1 MKQFKTITITLIFL
15 FTASTVSCYAESS
28 ELRKLMNKVFK
39 CEQENATQKDMAS
52 MVELAHKVIEKNPKE
67 TGAAYYY
74 LGEIYAR
81 TNSEKVRDYEKA
93 MDCLQKSLH
102 ALGPKNKLRSFAH
115 YNIGLLYY
123 QGKGMEQNYDSA
135 FVHFEKAQELN
146 KSLIAG
152 YAEMIEF
159 GLGTN
164 KDPGY
169 ALTCYEEGISAGE
182 DLYEKAYALRY
193 VIQHMINN
201 DLNEEAYKNY
211 QMYIITRSAKN
222 DEKGSL
228 KYLKASSDAGFAPA
242 MCTYAGY
249 LCQGELVR
257 KKLGE
262 AVRLY
267 NMASDDGF
275 APSMGLYTSFVRQ
288 GELVEKNLEEAVRLY
303 KVASDAGYLP
313 AMHDYVGTYKLFDNS
328 ITLEEQFKLYKKSAD
343 LGFPLSQ
350 YIVGDFYYYGRG
362 VKENFEE
369 AYKWYF
375 IAAKQGQKDA
385 KRDLQCIGVNL
396 SKERRNALEVEALKL
411 PTSNKESSKLL
422 AELSSI
428 PTFGNDKSNAG
439 AQKSQT
445 SAGGALNASFY
456 QSQYNKYSRKA
467 ERELKSPEPRADYLA
482 SLQKN
487 MSSLAE
493 QALAKGFTINRNTE
507 LEEATI
513 DKK

>member
-1 MKQFKTITITLIFL
+1 MKQFKTITLTLLFL
-15 FTASTVSCYAESS
+15 FTASAVSCYAESS
-28 ELRKLMNKVFK
+28 ELRKLINKANK
-39 CEQENATQKDMAS
+39 CKQENATQKDMAS
-52 MVELAHKVIEKNPKE
+52 TVELAHKVIEKNPKE

-211 QMYIITRSAKN
+211 QMYIITCSAKN

-228 KYLKASSDAGFAPA
+228 KYLKASSDAGFVPA
-242 MCTYAGY
+242 MCSYASY
-249 LCQGELVR
+249 L
-257 KKLGE
+257 
-262 AVRLY
+262 
-267 NMASDDGF
+267 
-275 APSMGLYTSFVRQ
+275 RQ
-288 GELVEKNLEEAVRLY
+288 GELVEKNLEEAVRLC

-313 AMHDYVGTYKLFDNS
+313 AMFNYVYTYKLFDNS

-350 YIVGDFYYYGRG
+350 TTVGAYYYNGWG
-362 VKENFEE
+362 VKANIEE
-369 AYKWYF
+369 AYKWNF
-375 IAAKQGQKDA
+375 IAAKQGEEQA
-385 KRDLQCIGVNL
+385 KINLQNIGVNL
-396 SKERRNALEVEALKL
+396 SKEQRDTLEVEALKL

-507 LEEATI
+507 LEQATI

>member
-1 MKQFKTITITLIFL
+1 MKQFKTITLTLLFL
-15 FTASTVSCYAESS
+15 FTASAVSCYAESS
-28 ELRKLMNKVFK
+28 ELRKLINKVNK
-39 CEQENATQKDMAS
+39 CKQENATQKDMAS
-52 MVELAHKVIEKNPKE
+52 AIELANKVIEKNPKE

-182 DLYEKAYALRY
+182 DFYEKAYALRY

-211 QMYIITRSAKN
+211 QMYIITCSAQD

-228 KYLKASSDAGFAPA
+228 KYLKASSDAGFVPA
-242 MCTYAGY
+242 MCSYAFY
-249 LCQGELVR
+249 L
-257 KKLGE
+257 
-262 AVRLY
+262 
-267 NMASDDGF
+267 
-275 APSMGLYTSFVRQ
+275 RQ

-313 AMHDYVGTYKLFDNS
+313 AMFNYVYTYNLFDNS

-350 YIVGDFYYYGRG
+350 TTVGAYYYNGWG
-362 VKENFEE
+362 VKANIEE
-369 AYKWYF
+369 AYKWNF
-375 IAAKQGQKDA
+375 IAAKQGENQA
-385 KRDLQCIGVNL
+385 KINLQNIGVNL
-396 SKERRNALEVEALKL
+396 SKEQRDALEVEALKL

-428 PTFGNDKSNAG
+428 PTFGNDKSNTG

-507 LEEATI
+507 LEQATI

>member
-1 MKQFKTITITLIFL
+1 MKQFKTITLTLIFL
-15 FTASTVSCYAESS
+15 FTSSAVSCYAESS
-28 ELRKLMNKVFK
+28 ELRKLINKANK
-39 CEQENATQKDMAS
+39 CKQENATQKDMAS
-52 MVELAHKVIEKNPKE
+52 TVELAHKVIEKNPKE

-102 ALGPKNKLRSFAH
+102 ALGPKNRLRSFAH

-146 KSLIAG
+146 KSLIVG

-182 DLYEKAYALRY
+182 DLYGKAYGLRY

-211 QMYIITRSAKN
+211 QMYIITCSAQ
-222 DEKGSL
+222 DDAKGSL
-228 KYLKASSDAGFAPA
+228 KYLKASSDAGFVPA
-242 MCTYAGY
+242 MCDYADY
-249 LCQGELVR
+249 LR
-257 KKLGE
+257 
-262 AVRLY
+262 
-267 NMASDDGF
+267 DGK
-275 APSMGLYTSFVRQ
+275 
-288 GELVEKNLEEAVRLY
+288 LVEKNLEEAVRLY

-313 AMHDYVGTYKLFDNS
+313 AMHNYVYTYKLFDNS
-328 ITLEEQFKLYKKSAD
+328 MTLEEEFKLYKKSAD

-350 YIVGDFYYYGRG
+350 TTVGAYYYNGWG
-362 VKENFEE
+362 VKENLEE
-369 AYKWYF
+369 AYKWNF
-375 IAAKQGQKDA
+375 IAAKQGENQA
-385 KRDLQCIGVNL
+385 KRNLQSIGINL
-396 SKERRNALEVEALKL
+396 SKEQRDALEVEALKL

-507 LEEATI
+507 LEQA
-513 DKK
+513 DYR

>member
-1 MKQFKTITITLIFL
+1 MKQFKTITLTLLFL
-15 FTASTVSCYAESS
+15 FTASAVSCYAESS
-28 ELRKLMNKVFK
+28 ELRKLINKVNK
-39 CEQENATQKDMAS
+39 CKQENATQKDMAS
-52 MVELAHKVIEKNPKE
+52 AIELANKVIEKNPKE

-102 ALGPKNKLRSFAH
+102 ALGPKNRLRSFAH

-211 QMYIITRSAKN
+211 QMYIITCSAQD

-228 KYLKASSDAGFAPA
+228 KYLKASSDAGFVPA
-242 MCTYAGY
+242 MCSYAFY
-249 LCQGELVR
+249 L
-257 KKLGE
+257 
-262 AVRLY
+262 
-267 NMASDDGF
+267 
-275 APSMGLYTSFVRQ
+275 RQ
-288 GELVEKNLEEAVRLY
+288 GELVEKNLEEAVRLC

-313 AMHDYVGTYKLFDNS
+313 AMFNYVYTYNLFDNS

-350 YIVGDFYYYGRG
+350 TTVGAYYYNGWG
-362 VKENFEE
+362 VKANIEE
-369 AYKWYF
+369 AYKWNF
-375 IAAKQGQKDA
+375 IAAKQGENQA
-385 KRDLQCIGVNL
+385 KINLQNIGVNL
-396 SKERRNALEVEALKL
+396 SKEQRDALEVEALKL

-507 LEEATI
+507 LEQATI

>member
-1 MKQFKTITITLIFL
+1 MKQFKTITLTLIFL
-15 FTASTVSCYAESS
+15 FTASAVSCYAESS
-28 ELRKLMNKVFK
+28 ELRKLINKVNK
-39 CEQENATQKDMAS
+39 CKQENATQKDMAS
-52 MVELAHKVIEKNPKE
+52 AIELANKVIEKNPKE

-211 QMYIITRSAKN
+211 QMYIITCSAKN

-228 KYLKASSDAGFAPA
+228 KYLKASSDAGFVPA
-242 MCTYAGY
+242 MCSYAAY
-249 LCQGELVR
+249 LR
-257 KKLGE
+257 
-262 AVRLY
+262 
-267 NMASDDGF
+267 D
-275 APSMGLYTSFVRQ
+275 
-288 GELVEKNLEEAVRLY
+288 GELVEKNLEEAVRLC

-313 AMHDYVGTYKLFDNS
+313 AMHNYVSTYKLFDNS

-350 YIVGDFYYYGRG
+350 TTVGAYYYNGWG
-362 VKENFEE
+362 VKANIEE
-369 AYKWYF
+369 AYKWNF
-375 IAAKQGQKDA
+375 IAAKQGENQA
-385 KRDLQCIGVNL
+385 KINLQNIGVNL
-396 SKERRNALEVEALKL
+396 SKEQRDALEVEALKL

-507 LEEATI
+507 LEQATI

>member
-1 MKQFKTITITLIFL
+1 MKQFKTITLTLLFL
-15 FTASTVSCYAESS
+15 FTASAVSCYAESS
-28 ELRKLMNKVFK
+28 ELRKLINKVNK
-39 CEQENATQKDMAS
+39 CKQENATQKDMAS
-52 MVELAHKVIEKNPKE
+52 AVELANKVIEKNPKE

-211 QMYIITRSAKN
+211 QMYIITCSAKN

-228 KYLKASSDAGFAPA
+228 KYLKASSDAGFVPA
-242 MCTYAGY
+242 MCSYASY
-249 LCQGELVR
+249 L
-257 KKLGE
+257 
-262 AVRLY
+262 
-267 NMASDDGF
+267 
-275 APSMGLYTSFVRQ
+275 RQ

-313 AMHDYVGTYKLFDNS
+313 AMFNYVYTYNLFDNS

-350 YIVGDFYYYGRG
+350 TTVGAYYYNGWG
-362 VKENFEE
+362 VKANIEE
-369 AYKWYF
+369 AYKWNF
-375 IAAKQGQKDA
+375 IAAKQGENQA
-385 KRDLQCIGVNL
+385 KINLQNIGVNL
-396 SKERRNALEVEALKL
+396 SKEQRDALEVEALKL

-507 LEEATI
+507 LEQATI

>member
-1 MKQFKTITITLIFL
+1 
-15 FTASTVSCYAESS
+15 
-28 ELRKLMNKVFK
+28 
-39 CEQENATQKDMAS
+39 
-52 MVELAHKVIEKNPKE
+52 
-67 TGAAYYY
+67 
-74 LGEIYAR
+74 
-81 TNSEKVRDYEKA
+81 
-93 MDCLQKSLH
+93 
-102 ALGPKNKLRSFAH
+102 
-115 YNIGLLYY
+115 
-123 QGKGMEQNYDSA
+123 MEQNYDSA

-146 KSLIAG
+146 KTLIAG

-182 DLYEKAYALRY
+182 DFYEKAYALRY

-211 QMYIITRSAKN
+211 QMYIITCSAKN

-228 KYLKASSDAGFAPA
+228 KYLKASSDAGFVPA
-242 MCTYAGY
+242 MCSYASY
-249 LCQGELVR
+249 L
-257 KKLGE
+257 
-262 AVRLY
+262 
-267 NMASDDGF
+267 
-275 APSMGLYTSFVRQ
+275 RQ
-288 GELVEKNLEEAVRLY
+288 GELVEKNLEEAVRLC

-313 AMHDYVGTYKLFDNS
+313 AMFNYVYTYKLFDNS
-328 ITLEEQFKLYKKSAD
+328 ITLEEEFKLYKKCAD
-343 LGFPLSQ
+343 LGFPMSQ
-350 YIVGDFYYYGRG
+350 TAVGTYYLNGWG
-362 VKENFEE
+362 VKANIEE
-369 AYKWYF
+369 AYKWNF
-375 IAAKQGQKDA
+375 IAAKQGEKNA
-385 KRDLQCIGVNL
+385 KINLQNIGVNL
-396 SKERRNALEVEALKL
+396 SKEQRDALEVEALKL

-507 LEEATI
+507 LEQATI

>member
-1 MKQFKTITITLIFL
+1 MKQFKTITLTLLFL
-15 FTASTVSCYAESS
+15 FTASAVSCYAESS
-28 ELRKLMNKVFK
+28 ELRKLINKANK
-39 CEQENATQKDMAS
+39 CKQENATLKDMAS

-102 ALGPKNKLRSFAH
+102 ALGPKNRLRSFAH

-123 QGKGMEQNYDSA
+123 QGKGLEQNYDSA

-182 DLYEKAYALRY
+182 DLYGKAYGLRY

-211 QMYIITRSAKN
+211 QMYIITCSAQ
-222 DEKGSL
+222 DDAKGSL
-228 KYLKASSDAGFAPA
+228 KYLKASSDAGFVPA
-242 MCTYAGY
+242 MCDYADY
-249 LCQGELVR
+249 LRDGKLV
-257 KKLGE
+257 G
-262 AVRLY
+262 
-267 NMASDDGF
+267 
-275 APSMGLYTSFVRQ
+275 
-288 GELVEKNLEEAVRLY
+288 KNLEEAVRLY

-313 AMHDYVGTYKLFDNS
+313 AMHNYVYTYKLFNNS
-328 ITLEEQFKLYKKSAD
+328 ITLEEEFKLYKKSAD

-350 YIVGDFYYYGRG
+350 TTVGAYYYNGWG
-362 VKENFEE
+362 VKENLEE
-369 AYKWYF
+369 AYKWNF
-375 IAAKQGQKDA
+375 IAAKQGENQA
-385 KRDLQCIGVNL
+385 KRNLQSIGINL
-396 SKERRNALEVEALKL
+396 SKEQRDALEVEALKL

-507 LEEATI
+507 LEQATI

>member
-1 MKQFKTITITLIFL
+1 MKQFKTITLTLLFL
-15 FTASTVSCYAESS
+15 FTASAVSCYAESS
-28 ELRKLMNKVFK
+28 ELRKLLNKVNK
-39 CEQENATQKDMAS
+39 CKQENATQKDMAS
-52 MVELAHKVIEKNPKE
+52 AIELANKVIEKNPKE

-182 DLYEKAYALRY
+182 DFYEKAYALRY

-211 QMYIITRSAKN
+211 QMYIITCSAKN

-228 KYLKASSDAGFAPA
+228 KYLKASSDAGFVPA
-242 MCTYAGY
+242 MCSYAFY
-249 LCQGELVR
+249 L
-257 KKLGE
+257 
-262 AVRLY
+262 
-267 NMASDDGF
+267 
-275 APSMGLYTSFVRQ
+275 RQ

-313 AMHDYVGTYKLFDNS
+313 AMFNYVYTYNLFDNS

-350 YIVGDFYYYGRG
+350 TTVGAYYYNGWG
-362 VKENFEE
+362 VKANIEE
-369 AYKWYF
+369 AYKWNF
-375 IAAKQGQKDA
+375 IAAKQGEKNA
-385 KRDLQCIGVNL
+385 KINLQNIGVNL
-396 SKERRNALEVEALKL
+396 SKEQRDALEVEALKL

-507 LEEATI
+507 LEQATI

>member
-1 MKQFKTITITLIFL
+1 MKQFKTITLTLLFL
-15 FTASTVSCYAESS
+15 FTASAVSCYAESS
-28 ELRKLMNKVFK
+28 ELRKLINKVNK
-39 CEQENATQKDMAS
+39 CKQENATQKDMAS
-52 MVELAHKVIEKNPKE
+52 AIELANKVIEKNPKE

-211 QMYIITRSAKN
+211 QMYIITCSTKN

-228 KYLKASSDAGFAPA
+228 KYLKASSDAGFVPA
-242 MCTYAGY
+242 MCSYAFY
-249 LCQGELVR
+249 L
-257 KKLGE
+257 
-262 AVRLY
+262 
-267 NMASDDGF
+267 
-275 APSMGLYTSFVRQ
+275 RQ
-288 GELVEKNLEEAVRLY
+288 GELVEKNLEEAVRLC

-313 AMHDYVGTYKLFDNS
+313 AMFNYAYTYKLFDNS
-328 ITLEEQFKLYKKSAD
+328 ITLEEEFKLYKKSAD

-350 YIVGDFYYYGRG
+350 TTVGAYYYNGWG
-362 VKENFEE
+362 VKANIEE
-369 AYKWYF
+369 AYKWNF
-375 IAAKQGQKDA
+375 IAAKQGEKQA
-385 KRDLQCIGVNL
+385 KINLQNIGVNL
-396 SKERRNALEVEALKL
+396 SKEQRDALEVEALKL

-507 LEEATI
+507 LEQATI

>member
-1 MKQFKTITITLIFL
+1 MKQFKTITLTLLFL
-15 FTASTVSCYAESS
+15 FTASAVSCYAESS
-28 ELRKLMNKVFK
+28 ELRKLINKVNK
-39 CEQENATQKDMAS
+39 CKQENATQKDMAS
-52 MVELAHKVIEKNPKE
+52 TVELAHKVIEKNPKE

-146 KSLIAG
+146 KSLIGG

-211 QMYIITRSAKN
+211 QMYIITCSAQD

-228 KYLKASSDAGFAPA
+228 KYLKASSDAGFVPA
-242 MCTYAGY
+242 MCAYASY
-249 LCQGELVR
+249 LR
-257 KKLGE
+257 
-262 AVRLY
+262 
-267 NMASDDGF
+267 DGK
-275 APSMGLYTSFVRQ
+275 
-288 GELVEKNLEEAVRLY
+288 LVEKNLEEAVRLC

-313 AMHDYVGTYKLFDNS
+313 AMHNYVYTYKLFDNS

-350 YIVGDFYYYGRG
+350 TTVGAYYYNGWG
-362 VKENFEE
+362 VKANIEE
-369 AYKWYF
+369 AYKWNF
-375 IAAKQGQKDA
+375 IAAKQGENQA
-385 KRDLQCIGVNL
+385 KINLQNIGVNL
-396 SKERRNALEVEALKL
+396 SKEQRDALEVEALKL

-428 PTFGNDKSNAG
+428 PTFGNDKSNTG

-507 LEEATI
+507 LEQATI

>member
-1 MKQFKTITITLIFL
+1 MKQFKTITLTLLFL
-15 FTASTVSCYAESS
+15 FTASAVSCYAESS
-28 ELRKLMNKVFK
+28 ELRKLINKVNK
-39 CEQENATQKDMAS
+39 CKQENATQKDMAS
-52 MVELAHKVIEKNPKE
+52 AVELANKVIEKNPKE

-211 QMYIITRSAKN
+211 QMYIITCSAKN

-228 KYLKASSDAGFAPA
+228 KYLKASSDAGFVPA
-242 MCTYAGY
+242 MCSYASY
-249 LCQGELVR
+249 L
-257 KKLGE
+257 
-262 AVRLY
+262 
-267 NMASDDGF
+267 
-275 APSMGLYTSFVRQ
+275 RQ
-288 GELVEKNLEEAVRLY
+288 GELVEKNLEEAVRLC

-313 AMHDYVGTYKLFDNS
+313 AMFNYVYTYNLFDNS

-350 YIVGDFYYYGRG
+350 TTVGAYYYNGWG
-362 VKENFEE
+362 VKANIEE
-369 AYKWYF
+369 AYKWNF
-375 IAAKQGQKDA
+375 IAAKQGEKNA
-385 KRDLQCIGVNL
+385 KGNLQNIGVNL
-396 SKERRNALEVEALKL
+396 SKEQRDTLEVEALKL

-507 LEEATI
+507 LEQATI

>member
-1 MKQFKTITITLIFL
+1 MKQFKTITLTLIFL
-15 FTASTVSCYAESS
+15 FTASAVSCYAESS
-28 ELRKLMNKVFK
+28 ELRKLINKVNK
-39 CEQENATQKDMAS
+39 CKQENATQKDMAS
-52 MVELAHKVIEKNPKE
+52 AIELANKVIEKNPKE

-211 QMYIITRSAKN
+211 QMYIITCSAKN

-228 KYLKASSDAGFAPA
+228 KYLKASSDAGFVPA
-242 MCTYAGY
+242 MCSYASY
-249 LCQGELVR
+249 L
-257 KKLGE
+257 
-262 AVRLY
+262 
-267 NMASDDGF
+267 
-275 APSMGLYTSFVRQ
+275 RQ
-288 GELVEKNLEEAVRLY
+288 GELVEKNLEEAVRLC

-313 AMHDYVGTYKLFDNS
+313 AMFNYVYTYKLFDNS

-350 YIVGDFYYYGRG
+350 TTVGAYYYNGWG
-362 VKENFEE
+362 VKANIEE
-369 AYKWYF
+369 AYKWNF
-375 IAAKQGQKDA
+375 IAAKQGENQA
-385 KRDLQCIGVNL
+385 KINLQNIGVNL
-396 SKERRNALEVEALKL
+396 SKEQRDTLEVEALKL

-507 LEEATI
+507 LEQATI

>member
-1 MKQFKTITITLIFL
+1 MKQFKTITLTLLFL
-15 FTASTVSCYAESS
+15 FTASAVSCYAESS
-28 ELRKLMNKVFK
+28 ELRKLINKANK
-39 CEQENATQKDMAS
+39 CKQENATQKDMAS
-52 MVELAHKVIEKNPKE
+52 TVELAHKVIEKNPKE

-102 ALGPKNKLRSFAH
+102 ALGPKNRLRSFAH

-123 QGKGMEQNYDSA
+123 QGKGLEQNYDSA

-182 DLYEKAYALRY
+182 DLYGKAYGLRY

-211 QMYIITRSAKN
+211 QMYIITCSAQ
-222 DEKGSL
+222 DDAKGSL
-228 KYLKASSDAGFAPA
+228 KYLKASSDAGFVPA
-242 MCTYAGY
+242 MCDYADY
-249 LCQGELVR
+249 LR
-257 KKLGE
+257 
-262 AVRLY
+262 
-267 NMASDDGF
+267 DGK
-275 APSMGLYTSFVRQ
+275 
-288 GELVEKNLEEAVRLY
+288 LVEKNLEEAVRLY

-313 AMHDYVGTYKLFDNS
+313 AMHNYVYTYKLFNNS
-328 ITLEEQFKLYKKSAD
+328 ITLEEEFKLYKKSAD

-350 YIVGDFYYYGRG
+350 TTVGAYYYNGWG
-362 VKENFEE
+362 VKENLEE
-369 AYKWYF
+369 AYKWNF
-375 IAAKQGQKDA
+375 IAAKQGENQA
-385 KRDLQCIGVNL
+385 KRNLQSIGINL
-396 SKERRNALEVEALKL
+396 SKEQRDALEVEALKL

-428 PTFGNDKSNAG
+428 PTFGNDKSNAD

-507 LEEATI
+507 LEQATI

>member
-1 MKQFKTITITLIFL
+1 MKQFKTITLTLLFL
-15 FTASTVSCYAESS
+15 FTASAVSCYAESS
-28 ELRKLMNKVFK
+28 ELRKLINKVNK
-39 CEQENATQKDMAS
+39 CKQENATQKDMAS
-52 MVELAHKVIEKNPKE
+52 AIELANKVIEKNPKE

-182 DLYEKAYALRY
+182 DFYEKAYALRY

-211 QMYIITRSAKN
+211 QMYIITCSAKN

-228 KYLKASSDAGFAPA
+228 KYLKASSDAGFVPA
-242 MCTYAGY
+242 MCSYASY
-249 LCQGELVR
+249 L
-257 KKLGE
+257 
-262 AVRLY
+262 
-267 NMASDDGF
+267 
-275 APSMGLYTSFVRQ
+275 RQ

-313 AMHDYVGTYKLFDNS
+313 AMFNYVYTYNLFDNS

-350 YIVGDFYYYGRG
+350 TTVGAYYYNGWG
-362 VKENFEE
+362 VKANIEE
-369 AYKWYF
+369 AYKWNF
-375 IAAKQGQKDA
+375 IAAKQGEKNA
-385 KRDLQCIGVNL
+385 KTNLQNIGVNL
-396 SKERRNALEVEALKL
+396 SKEQRDTLEVEALKL

-507 LEEATI
+507 LEQATI

>member
-1 MKQFKTITITLIFL
+1 MKQFKTITLTLIFL
-15 FTASTVSCYAESS
+15 FTASAVSCYAESS
-28 ELRKLMNKVFK
+28 ELRKLINKANK
-39 CEQENATQKDMAS
+39 CKQENATQKDMAS
-52 MVELAHKVIEKNPKE
+52 TVELAHKVIEKNPKE
-67 TGAAYYY
+67 TGAAYYD

-182 DLYEKAYALRY
+182 DLYGKAYGLRY

-211 QMYIITRSAKN
+211 QMYVITCSAKN

-228 KYLKASSDAGFAPA
+228 KYLKASSDAGFVPA
-242 MCTYAGY
+242 MCAYASY
-249 LCQGELVR
+249 LR
-257 KKLGE
+257 
-262 AVRLY
+262 
-267 NMASDDGF
+267 DGK
-275 APSMGLYTSFVRQ
+275 
-288 GELVEKNLEEAVRLY
+288 LVEKNLEEAVRLC

-313 AMHDYVGTYKLFDNS
+313 AMFNYVYTYKLFDNS
-328 ITLEEQFKLYKKSAD
+328 ITLEEEFKLYKKSAD

-350 YIVGDFYYYGRG
+350 TTVGAYYYNGWG
-362 VKENFEE
+362 VKANIEE
-369 AYKWYF
+369 AYKWNF
-375 IAAKQGQKDA
+375 IAAKQGEKQA
-385 KRDLQCIGVNL
+385 KINLQNIGVNL
-396 SKERRNALEVEALKL
+396 SKEQRDALEVEALKL

-493 QALAKGFTINRNTE
+493 QPLPKCFTINHNTE
-507 LEEATI
+507 LKQATI

>member
-1 MKQFKTITITLIFL
+1 MKQFKTITLTLLFL
-15 FTASTVSCYAESS
+15 FTASAVSCYAESS
-28 ELRKLMNKVFK
+28 ELRKLINKVNK
-39 CEQENATQKDMAS
+39 CKQENATQKDMAS
-52 MVELAHKVIEKNPKE
+52 AIELANKVIEKNPKE

-182 DLYEKAYALRY
+182 DFYEKAYALRY

-211 QMYIITRSAKN
+211 QMYIITCSAKN

-228 KYLKASSDAGFAPA
+228 KYLKASSDAGFVPA
-242 MCTYAGY
+242 MCSYASY
-249 LCQGELVR
+249 L
-257 KKLGE
+257 
-262 AVRLY
+262 
-267 NMASDDGF
+267 
-275 APSMGLYTSFVRQ
+275 RQ
-288 GELVEKNLEEAVRLY
+288 GELVEKNLEEAVRLC

-313 AMHDYVGTYKLFDNS
+313 AMFNYVYTYKLFDNS
-328 ITLEEQFKLYKKSAD
+328 ITLEEEFKLYKKCAD

-350 YIVGDFYYYGRG
+350 TTVGAYYYNGWG
-362 VKENFEE
+362 VKANIEE
-369 AYKWYF
+369 AYKWNF
-375 IAAKQGQKDA
+375 IAAKQGEKQA
-385 KRDLQCIGVNL
+385 KINLQNIGVNL
-396 SKERRNALEVEALKL
+396 SKEQRDALEVEALKL

-507 LEEATI
+507 LEQATI

>member
-1 MKQFKTITITLIFL
+1 MKQFKTITLTLIFL
-15 FTASTVSCYAESS
+15 FTASAVSCYAESS
-28 ELRKLMNKVFK
+28 ELRKLINKVNK
-39 CEQENATQKDMAS
+39 CKQENATQKDMAS
-52 MVELAHKVIEKNPKE
+52 AVELANKVIEKNPKE

-182 DLYEKAYALRY
+182 DFYEKAYALRY

-211 QMYIITRSAKN
+211 QMYIITCSAQD

-228 KYLKASSDAGFAPA
+228 KYLKASSDAGFVPA
-242 MCTYAGY
+242 MCSYAFY
-249 LCQGELVR
+249 L
-257 KKLGE
+257 
-262 AVRLY
+262 
-267 NMASDDGF
+267 
-275 APSMGLYTSFVRQ
+275 RQ
-288 GELVEKNLEEAVRLY
+288 GELVEKNLEEAVRLC

-313 AMHDYVGTYKLFDNS
+313 AMFNYVYTYNLFDNS

-350 YIVGDFYYYGRG
+350 TTVGAYYYNGWG
-362 VKENFEE
+362 VKANIEE
-369 AYKWYF
+369 AYKWNF
-375 IAAKQGQKDA
+375 IAAKQGEKNA
-385 KRDLQCIGVNL
+385 KTNLQNIGVNL
-396 SKERRNALEVEALKL
+396 SKEQRDTLEVEALKL
-411 PTSNKESSKLL
+411 PETIRV
-422 AELSSI
+422 I
-428 PTFGNDKSNAG
+428 PVH
-439 AQKSQT
+439 
-445 SAGGALNASFY
+445 
-456 QSQYNKYSRKA
+456 RKA
-467 ERELKSPEPRADYLA
+467 KPLPVVRSTHRSIKVNTTNTAVR
-482 SLQKN
+482 
-487 MSSLAE
+487 
-493 QALAKGFTINRNTE
+493 RNGS
-507 LEEATI
+507 
-513 DKK
+513 

>member
-1 MKQFKTITITLIFL
+1 MKQFKTITLTLIFL
-15 FTASTVSCYAESS
+15 FTASAVSCYAESS
-28 ELRKLMNKVFK
+28 ELRKLINKVNK
-39 CEQENATQKDMAS
+39 CKQENATQKDMAS
-52 MVELAHKVIEKNPKE
+52 TVELAHKVIEKNPKE

-102 ALGPKNKLRSFAH
+102 ALGPKNRLRSFAH

-211 QMYIITRSAKN
+211 QMYIITCSAQD

-228 KYLKASSDAGFAPA
+228 KYLKASSDAGFVPA
-242 MCTYAGY
+242 MCSYASY
-249 LCQGELVR
+249 L
-257 KKLGE
+257 
-262 AVRLY
+262 
-267 NMASDDGF
+267 
-275 APSMGLYTSFVRQ
+275 RQ

-313 AMHDYVGTYKLFDNS
+313 AMFNYVYTYNLFDNS

-350 YIVGDFYYYGRG
+350 TTVGAYYYNGWG
-362 VKENFEE
+362 VKANIEE
-369 AYKWYF
+369 AYKWNF
-375 IAAKQGQKDA
+375 IAAKQGEKNA
-385 KRDLQCIGVNL
+385 KINLQNIGVNL
-396 SKERRNALEVEALKL
+396 SKEQRDTLEVEALKL

-428 PTFGNDKSNAG
+428 PTFGNDKSNTG

-507 LEEATI
+507 LEQATI

>member
-1 MKQFKTITITLIFL
+1 MKQFKTITLTLIFL
-15 FTASTVSCYAESS
+15 FTASAVSCYAESS
-28 ELRKLMNKVFK
+28 ELRKLINKVNK
-39 CEQENATQKDMAS
+39 CKQENATQKDMAS
-52 MVELAHKVIEKNPKE
+52 AIELAHKVIEKNPKE

-211 QMYIITRSAKN
+211 QMYIITCSTKN

-228 KYLKASSDAGFAPA
+228 KYLKASSDAGFVPA
-242 MCTYAGY
+242 MCSYASY
-249 LCQGELVR
+249 L
-257 KKLGE
+257 
-262 AVRLY
+262 
-267 NMASDDGF
+267 
-275 APSMGLYTSFVRQ
+275 RQ
-288 GELVEKNLEEAVRLY
+288 GELVEKNLEEAVRLC

-313 AMHDYVGTYKLFDNS
+313 AMHNYVSTYKLFDNS
-328 ITLEEQFKLYKKSAD
+328 ITLEEEFKLYKKSAD

-350 YIVGDFYYYGRG
+350 TTVGAYYYNGWG
-362 VKENFEE
+362 VKANIEE
-369 AYKWYF
+369 AYKWNF
-375 IAAKQGQKDA
+375 IAAKQGEKQA
-385 KRDLQCIGVNL
+385 KINLQNIGVNL
-396 SKERRNALEVEALKL
+396 SKEQRDALEVEALKL

-507 LEEATI
+507 LEQATI

>member
-1 MKQFKTITITLIFL
+1 MKQFKTITLTLLFL
-15 FTASTVSCYAESS
+15 FTASAVSCYAESS
-28 ELRKLMNKVFK
+28 ELRKLINKVNK
-39 CEQENATQKDMAS
+39 CKQENATQKDMAS
-52 MVELAHKVIEKNPKE
+52 AIELANKVIEKNPIE

-102 ALGPKNKLRSFAH
+102 ALGPKNRLRSFAH

-211 QMYIITRSAKN
+211 QMYIITCSAQD

-228 KYLKASSDAGFAPA
+228 KYLKASSDAGFVPA
-242 MCTYAGY
+242 MCSYAFY
-249 LCQGELVR
+249 L
-257 KKLGE
+257 
-262 AVRLY
+262 
-267 NMASDDGF
+267 
-275 APSMGLYTSFVRQ
+275 RQ

-313 AMHDYVGTYKLFDNS
+313 AMFNYVYTYNLFDNS

-350 YIVGDFYYYGRG
+350 TTVGAYYYNGWG
-362 VKENFEE
+362 VKANIEE
-369 AYKWYF
+369 AYKWNF
-375 IAAKQGQKDA
+375 IAAKQGENQA
-385 KRDLQCIGVNL
+385 KINLQNIGVNL
-396 SKERRNALEVEALKL
+396 SKEQRDALEVEALKL

-507 LEEATI
+507 LEQATI

>member
-1 MKQFKTITITLIFL
+1 MKQFKTITLTLLFL
-15 FTASTVSCYAESS
+15 FTASAVSCYAESS
-28 ELRKLMNKVFK
+28 ELRKLLNKVNK
-39 CEQENATQKDMAS
+39 CKQENATQKDMAS
-52 MVELAHKVIEKNPKE
+52 AIELANKVIEKNPKE

-211 QMYIITRSAKN
+211 QMYIITCSTKN

-228 KYLKASSDAGFAPA
+228 KYLKASSDAGFVPA
-242 MCTYAGY
+242 MCSYAFY
-249 LCQGELVR
+249 L
-257 KKLGE
+257 
-262 AVRLY
+262 
-267 NMASDDGF
+267 
-275 APSMGLYTSFVRQ
+275 RQ

-313 AMHDYVGTYKLFDNS
+313 AMFNYVYTYNLFDNS

-350 YIVGDFYYYGRG
+350 TTVGAYYYNGWG
-362 VKENFEE
+362 VKANIEE
-369 AYKWYF
+369 AYKWNF
-375 IAAKQGQKDA
+375 IAAKQGEKNA
-385 KRDLQCIGVNL
+385 KINLQNIGVNL
-396 SKERRNALEVEALKL
+396 SKEQRDALEVEALKL

-507 LEEATI
+507 LEQATI

>member
-1 MKQFKTITITLIFL
+1 MKQFKTITLTLLFL
-15 FTASTVSCYAESS
+15 FTASAVSCYAESS
-28 ELRKLMNKVFK
+28 ELRKLINKVNK
-39 CEQENATQKDMAS
+39 CKQENATQKDLAS
-52 MVELAHKVIEKNPKE
+52 TVELANKVIEKNPKE

-211 QMYIITRSAKN
+211 QMYIITCSAKN

-228 KYLKASSDAGFAPA
+228 KYLKASSDAGFVPA
-242 MCTYAGY
+242 MCSYAFY
-249 LCQGELVR
+249 L
-257 KKLGE
+257 
-262 AVRLY
+262 
-267 NMASDDGF
+267 
-275 APSMGLYTSFVRQ
+275 RQ
-288 GELVEKNLEEAVRLY
+288 GELVEKNLEEAVRLC

-313 AMHDYVGTYKLFDNS
+313 AMFNYAYTYKLFDNS
-328 ITLEEQFKLYKKSAD
+328 ITLEEEFKLYKKSAD

-350 YIVGDFYYYGRG
+350 TTVGAYYYNGWG
-362 VKENFEE
+362 VKANIEE
-369 AYKWYF
+369 AYKWNF
-375 IAAKQGQKDA
+375 IAAKQGEKNA
-385 KRDLQCIGVNL
+385 KINLQNIGVNL
-396 SKERRNALEVEALKL
+396 SKEQRDALEVEALKL

-507 LEEATI
+507 LEQATI

>member
-1 MKQFKTITITLIFL
+1 MKQFKTITLTLLFL
-15 FTASTVSCYAESS
+15 FTASAVSCYAESS
-28 ELRKLMNKVFK
+28 ELRKLINKVNK
-39 CEQENATQKDMAS
+39 CKQENATQKDMAS
-52 MVELAHKVIEKNPKE
+52 TVELAHKVIEKNPKE

-211 QMYIITRSAKN
+211 QMYIITCSAKN

-228 KYLKASSDAGFAPA
+228 KYLKASSDAGFVPA
-242 MCTYAGY
+242 MCSYASY
-249 LCQGELVR
+249 L
-257 KKLGE
+257 
-262 AVRLY
+262 
-267 NMASDDGF
+267 
-275 APSMGLYTSFVRQ
+275 RQ
-288 GELVEKNLEEAVRLY
+288 GELVEKNLEEAVRLC

-313 AMHDYVGTYKLFDNS
+313 AMFNYVYTYKLFDNS

-350 YIVGDFYYYGRG
+350 TTVGAYYYNGWG
-362 VKENFEE
+362 VKENIEE
-369 AYKWYF
+369 AYKWNF
-375 IAAKQGQKDA
+375 IAAKQGEKNA
-385 KRDLQCIGVNL
+385 KINLQNIGVNL
-396 SKERRNALEVEALKL
+396 SKEQRDTLEVEALKL

-428 PTFGNDKSNAG
+428 PTFGNDKSNTG

-507 LEEATI
+507 LEQATI

>member
-1 MKQFKTITITLIFL
+1 MKQFKTITLTLLFL
-15 FTASTVSCYAESS
+15 FTASAVSCYAESS
-28 ELRKLMNKVFK
+28 ELRKLINKVNK
-39 CEQENATQKDMAS
+39 CKQENATQKDMAS
-52 MVELAHKVIEKNPKE
+52 AIELANKVIEKNPKE

-211 QMYIITRSAKN
+211 QMYIITCSAKN

-228 KYLKASSDAGFAPA
+228 KYLKASSDAGFVPA
-242 MCTYAGY
+242 MCSYAFY
-249 LCQGELVR
+249 L
-257 KKLGE
+257 
-262 AVRLY
+262 
-267 NMASDDGF
+267 
-275 APSMGLYTSFVRQ
+275 RQ
-288 GELVEKNLEEAVRLY
+288 GELVEKNLEEAVRLC

-313 AMHDYVGTYKLFDNS
+313 AMFNYAYTYKLFDNS
-328 ITLEEQFKLYKKSAD
+328 ITLEEEFKLYKKSAD

-350 YIVGDFYYYGRG
+350 TTVGAYYYNGWG
-362 VKENFEE
+362 VKANIEE
-369 AYKWYF
+369 AYKWNF
-375 IAAKQGQKDA
+375 IAAKQGEKQA
-385 KRDLQCIGVNL
+385 KINLQNIGVNL
-396 SKERRNALEVEALKL
+396 SKEQRDALEVEALKL

-507 LEEATI
+507 LEQATI

>member
-1 MKQFKTITITLIFL
+1 MKQFKTITLTLLFL
-15 FTASTVSCYAESS
+15 FTASAVSCYAESS
-28 ELRKLMNKVFK
+28 ELRKLINKVNK
-39 CEQENATQKDMAS
+39 CKQENATQKDMAS
-52 MVELAHKVIEKNPKE
+52 AIELANKVIEKNPKE

-102 ALGPKNKLRSFAH
+102 ALGPKNRLRSFAH

-211 QMYIITRSAKN
+211 QMYIITCSAKN

-228 KYLKASSDAGFAPA
+228 KYLKASSDAGFVPA
-242 MCTYAGY
+242 MCSYASY
-249 LCQGELVR
+249 L
-257 KKLGE
+257 
-262 AVRLY
+262 
-267 NMASDDGF
+267 
-275 APSMGLYTSFVRQ
+275 RQ

-313 AMHDYVGTYKLFDNS
+313 AMFNYVYTYNLFDNS

-350 YIVGDFYYYGRG
+350 TTVGAYYYNGWG
-362 VKENFEE
+362 VKANIEE
-369 AYKWYF
+369 AYKWNF
-375 IAAKQGQKDA
+375 IAAKQGEKQA
-385 KRDLQCIGVNL
+385 KINLQNIGVNL
-396 SKERRNALEVEALKL
+396 SKEQRDTLEVEALKL

-507 LEEATI
+507 LEQATI

>member
-1 MKQFKTITITLIFL
+1 MKQFKTITLTLIFL
-15 FTASTVSCYAESS
+15 FTASAVSCYAESS
-28 ELRKLMNKVFK
+28 ELRKLINKVNK
-39 CEQENATQKDMAS
+39 CKQENATQKDMAS
-52 MVELAHKVIEKNPKE
+52 TVELAHKVIEKNPKE

-102 ALGPKNKLRSFAH
+102 ALGPKNRLRSFAH

-211 QMYIITRSAKN
+211 QMYIITCSAQD

-228 KYLKASSDAGFAPA
+228 KYLKASSDAGFVPA
-242 MCTYAGY
+242 MCSYAFY
-249 LCQGELVR
+249 L
-257 KKLGE
+257 
-262 AVRLY
+262 
-267 NMASDDGF
+267 
-275 APSMGLYTSFVRQ
+275 RQ

-313 AMHDYVGTYKLFDNS
+313 AMFNYVYTYNLFDNS

-350 YIVGDFYYYGRG
+350 TTVGAYYYNGWG
-362 VKENFEE
+362 VKANIEE
-369 AYKWYF
+369 AYKWNF
-375 IAAKQGQKDA
+375 IAAKQGENQA
-385 KRDLQCIGVNL
+385 KINLQNIGVNL
-396 SKERRNALEVEALKL
+396 SKEQRDALEVEALKL

-439 AQKSQT
+439 AQKSPT

-507 LEEATI
+507 LEQATI

>member
-1 MKQFKTITITLIFL
+1 MKQFKTITLTLLFL
-15 FTASTVSCYAESS
+15 FTASAVSCYAESS
-28 ELRKLMNKVFK
+28 ELRKLINKVNK
-39 CEQENATQKDMAS
+39 CKQENATQKDMAS
-52 MVELAHKVIEKNPKE
+52 TVELAHKVIEKNPKE

-211 QMYIITRSAKN
+211 QMYVITRSAKN

-228 KYLKASSDAGFAPA
+228 KYLKASSDAGFVPA
-242 MCTYAGY
+242 MCSYAFY
-249 LCQGELVR
+249 L
-257 KKLGE
+257 
-262 AVRLY
+262 
-267 NMASDDGF
+267 
-275 APSMGLYTSFVRQ
+275 RQ

-313 AMHDYVGTYKLFDNS
+313 AMFNYVYTYNLFDNS

-350 YIVGDFYYYGRG
+350 TTVGAYYYNGWG
-362 VKENFEE
+362 VKANIEE
-369 AYKWYF
+369 AYKWNF
-375 IAAKQGQKDA
+375 IAAKQGEKQA
-385 KRDLQCIGVNL
+385 KINLQNIGVNL
-396 SKERRNALEVEALKL
+396 SKEQRDTLEVEALKL

-507 LEEATI
+507 LEQATI